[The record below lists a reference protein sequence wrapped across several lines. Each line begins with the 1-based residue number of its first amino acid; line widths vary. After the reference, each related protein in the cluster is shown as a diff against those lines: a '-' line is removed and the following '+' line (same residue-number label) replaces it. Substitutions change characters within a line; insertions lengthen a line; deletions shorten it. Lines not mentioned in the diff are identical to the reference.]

1 MAAADEDRLDSWKEI
16 AAYLKRDIT
25 TVQRWE
31 RREAM
36 PVRRHLHDKL
46 GSVYA
51 FRSELDTWTQS
62 RFRPSPGQ
70 RGTDPTAD
78 GPKGIADS
86 VRLAELETPARPA
99 GMAVPRRARTAWLV
113 AGGALVVAV
122 GVGGWMLERAEYF
135 WRNPLADAVFQN
147 VTDFGGTEQAAA
159 ISRDGR
165 FVAFLSDHD
174 GRMDVWVTQV
184 GTGQFYNLTTGRVPE
199 LVNSSVRMLGFT
211 PNGALVTFWSRGLNP
226 VNPQAISVWA
236 IPTLGGEPRPYL
248 ESAAELN
255 WSANGSQLVYHTP
268 AAGDPTFI
276 KTSDEPGPGRSLL
289 TAAPGSHA
297 HFQTW
302 SPSGQFIYFVQGSV
316 PAPMDIWR
324 VKPTGAAV
332 ERITFQDTQV
342 SYPVLLDER
351 TLIYLATGPDGSGP
365 WLYSADVERRVPH
378 RMSVGLDRYTS
389 LAASADGRRVV
400 ATLAHSTRTLWR
412 VSLTDKPAGGPAATP
427 VALTT
432 GQGFLPR
439 LGPGY
444 LVYVSSNATS
454 DIIWKVVN
462 GSATTL
468 WTAADTRIVG
478 GPEIASDGR
487 RIAFSV
493 RQNGKTRLYTINADG
508 TEARVITDSLELEGA
523 PAWAPNGQSLLSAA
537 DVNGT
542 PNLFRIPLKGA
553 PTLFVREYAT
563 DPVWSPDGRFV
574 IYSDADIGTTFSLKA
589 VTSAGAPYA
598 IPHLVLARGERRLR
612 FLAGP
617 RTLLVLRGDL
627 RHHSLWRADL
637 QTGEERELT
646 NLPPDFN
653 VQDFD
658 VSADGSELVLERA
671 QQHSDVVLIDLAHR
685 H

>member
-1 MAAADEDRLDSWKEI
+1 
-16 AAYLKRDIT
+16 
-25 TVQRWE
+25 
-31 RREAM
+31 M

-51 FRSELDTWTQS
+51 FRSELDAWTQS
-62 RFRPSPGQ
+62 RLRPSPGQ
-70 RGTDPTAD
+70 RATEPTPD
-78 GPKGIADS
+78 GPKGFEDS
-86 VRLAELETPARPA
+86 VRLAEPEAPDRPARTA
-99 GMAVPRRARTAWLV
+99 GPWRSRTAWLV
-113 AGGALVVAV
+113 AAGALVVAV
-122 GVGGWMLERAEYF
+122 GVAGWALERTGRTSSGAS
-135 WRNPLADAVFQN
+135 PLADAVFQN

-184 GTGQFYNLTTGRVPE
+184 GTGQFYNLTAGRVPE

-226 VNPQAISVWA
+226 VNRQAISVWA

-248 ESAAELN
+248 ESAAELS
-255 WSANGSQLVYHTP
+255 WSADGSELVYHTP
-268 AAGDPTFI
+268 GRRHDPTFI
-276 KTSDEPGPGRSLL
+276 KTPDEPGQGRSLFM
-289 TAAPGSHA
+289 AAPGSHA

-302 SPSGQFIYFVQGSV
+302 SPSGRFVYFVQGSV

-324 VKPTGAAV
+324 VKLTGGAF
-332 ERITFQDTQV
+332 ERITFQNTQV
-342 SYPVLLDER
+342 SHPVLLDDR
-351 TLIYLATGPDGSGP
+351 TLLYLATGPDGSGP
-365 WLYSADVERRVPH
+365 WLYSADVERREPH
-378 RMSVGLDRYTS
+378 RVSVGLDQYTS
-389 LAASADGRRVV
+389 LAASADGRRLV
-400 ATLAHSTRTLWR
+400 ATLAHSARTLWR
-412 VSLTDKPAGGPAATP
+412 ISLADKPAGGPAVTP

-444 LVYVSSNATS
+444 LVYVSSYATS

-478 GPEIASDGR
+478 GPEIAPGGR

-508 TEARVITDSLELEGA
+508 TEARAITDSLELEGA
-523 PAWAPNGQSLLSAA
+523 PAWAPDGQSLLSAA
-537 DVNGT
+537 DVSGT
-542 PNLFRIPLKGA
+542 PNLFRIPLKGT
-553 PTLFVREYAT
+553 PTPFVREYAI

-617 RTLLVLRGDL
+617 GTLLVLRGDL

-658 VSADGSELVLERA
+658 VSTDGSELVLERA

>member
-1 MAAADEDRLDSWKEI
+1 MTAADEDRLDSWKEI

-31 RREAM
+31 RREGM
-36 PVRRHLHDKL
+36 PVRRHLHVKL

-51 FRSELDTWTQS
+51 FRSELNTWTHS
-62 RFRPSPGQ
+62 RFRPGPGQ
-70 RGTDPTAD
+70 RGTEPTPD
-78 GPKGIADS
+78 GPKGFEDS
-86 VRLAELETPARPA
+86 VPLTDLEAPARPA
-99 GMAVPRRARTAWLV
+99 RTAAPRRTRTAWLV
-113 AGGALVVAV
+113 AGGVLVVAV
-122 GVGGWMLERAEYF
+122 GVALWALERAEYF

-165 FVAFLSDHD
+165 FVAFLSEHY

-184 GTGQFYNLTTGRVPE
+184 GTGQFYNLTVGRVPE
-199 LVNSSVRMLGFT
+199 LVNSSVRTLGFSPDGT
-211 PNGALVTFWSRGLNP
+211 LVTFWSRGLNP
-226 VNPQAISVWA
+226 VDGRAISVWA

-248 ESAAELN
+248 ESAAELD
-255 WSANGSQLVYHTP
+255 WSPDGSEFVYHTP

-276 KTSDEPGPGRSLL
+276 KTPDEQGPGRSLFI
-289 TAAPGSHA
+289 AAPGSHA

-302 SPSGQFIYFVQGSV
+302 SPNGAFIYFVQGSV
-316 PAPMDIWR
+316 PAPMDVWR
-324 VKPTGAAV
+324 VQPTGGAV
-332 ERITFQDTQV
+332 ERITSQNTQV
-342 SYPVLLDER
+342 SHPVLLDER
-351 TLIYLATGPDGSGP
+351 TVIYLATGPDGSGP
-365 WLYSADVERRVPH
+365 WLYSADVDRRVPH
-378 RMSVGLDRYTS
+378 RVSVGLDRYTS
-389 LAASADGRRVV
+389 LAASADGRRLV
-400 ATLAHSTRTLWR
+400 ATLAHSARTLWR
-412 VSLTDKPAGGPAATP
+412 MPLADTAAGGAAAMP

-432 GQGFLPR
+432 SQGFLPR

-444 LVYVSSNATS
+444 LVYVSSYATS

-462 GSATTL
+462 GQATTL

-478 GPEIASDGR
+478 GPEITPDGQ

-493 RQNGKTRLYTINADG
+493 QQHGKARLYTINADG
-508 TEARVITDSLELEGA
+508 TQARAITDSLELEGA
-523 PAWAPNGQSLLSAA
+523 PAWAPDGQSLLSAA

-542 PNLFRIPLKGA
+542 PNLFRIPLQGA
-553 PTLFVREYAT
+553 PTPFVREYAT
-563 DPVWSPDGRFV
+563 DPVFSPDGRFV
-574 IYSDADIGTTFSLKA
+574 IYSGADIGTNFSVKA

-598 IPHLVLARGERRLR
+598 IPNLVLRRGERRLR
-612 FLAGP
+612 FLADS

-627 RHHSLWRADL
+627 SHHSLWRADL

-646 NLPPDFN
+646 KLPPDFN

-658 VSADGSELVLERA
+658 VSTDGSELVLERA